1 MKLEINI
8 PKGTNVT
15 KDNNYIIVKGKLGEL
30 RKEFKTKLINI
41 NVDSDKLVLES
52 VNDRTKT
59 VAILNTVN
67 SIISNMISGTE
78 KKYVYTLRG
87 VYSHFPLT
95 LAVKGKT
102 FVINNYLGEKKS
114 RVIDIPDNVEITV
127 KGKDVIVKSIDKN
140 LAGTIAGLIEN
151 SVKPKNRDRRIF
163 QDGVYIITKGVQD
176 E

>member
-8 PKGTNVT
+8 PQGVT
-15 KDNNYIIVKGKLGEL
+15 VSKKDNFLLVKGKLGEL
-30 RKEFKTKLINI
+30 NKEFKSKLINI
-41 NVDSDKLVLES
+41 NIESQKVVLES
-52 VNDRTKT
+52 INDRTKT
-59 VAILNTVN
+59 LAILNTVKA
-67 SIISNMISGTE
+67 IVKNMLSGVN

-102 FVINNYLGEKKS
+102 FIINNYLGEKKS
-114 RVIDIPDNVEITV
+114 RVIDIPDNVEVSV
-127 KGKDVIVKSIDKN
+127 KGKDVIVKSIDKS
-140 LAGTIAGLIEN
+140 LAGTVAGLIEN

>member
-1 MKLEINI
+1 MKYEINI
-8 PKGTNVT
+8 PQGITVSK
-15 KDNNYIIVKGKLGEL
+15 KDNFLLVKGKLGEL
-30 RKEFKTKLINI
+30 NKEFKSKLVNINI
-41 NVDSDKLVLES
+41 ESQKIVLES
-52 VNDRTKT
+52 INDRTKT
-59 VAILNTVN
+59 LAILNTVKA
-67 SIISNMISGTE
+67 IVKNMLSGVN

-114 RVIDIPDNVEITV
+114 RVIDIPDTVEISV
-127 KGKDVIVKSIDKN
+127 KGKDVIVKSIDKS
-140 LAGTIAGLIEN
+140 LAGTVAGLIEN

>member
-1 MKLEINI
+1 MKLETEI
-8 PKGTNVT
+8 PQGVTIT
-15 KDNNYIIVKGKLGEL
+15 KDDSFVVVKGKLGEL
-30 RKEFKTKLINI
+30 KKEFKTKLIDI
-41 NVDSDKLVLES
+41 KIDSGKLILES

-59 VAILNTVN
+59 LAILNTIN
-67 SIISNMISGTE
+67 SIINNMISGTE

-114 RVIDIPDNVEITV
+114 RVIDIPDNVEVSV
-127 KGKDVIVKSIDKN
+127 KGKDVFVKSIDKN
-140 LAGTIAGLIEN
+140 LAGTVAGLIES
-151 SVKPKNRDRRIF
+151 SVKPKNRDRRVF
-163 QDGVYIITKGVQD
+163 QDGVYIITKGVKD

>member
-1 MKLEINI
+1 MKYEINI
-8 PKGTNVT
+8 PQGITVSK
-15 KDNNYIIVKGKLGEL
+15 KDNFILVKGKLGEL
-30 RKEFKTKLINI
+30 NKEFKSKLVNINI
-41 NVDSDKLVLES
+41 ESQKIVLES
-52 VNDRTKT
+52 INDRTKT
-59 VAILNTVN
+59 LAILNTVKA
-67 SIISNMISGTE
+67 IVKNMLSGVN

-114 RVIDIPDNVEITV
+114 RVIDIPDTVEISV
-127 KGKDVIVKSIDKN
+127 KGKDVIVKSIDKS
-140 LAGTIAGLIEN
+140 LAGTVAGLIEN